1 MKLLFMGSG
10 SFAVPSL
17 RALLASPSHEVVA
30 LVTQPDKPAGRGHR
44 LRLPPTKHVAIE
56 HGLDVHQP
64 ARVRHPESVE
74 LVRELAPECIV
85 VVAYGQIIPKSILDI
100 PPKGII
106 NVHAS
111 LLPRYRG
118 AAPIQWA
125 IARGETETGVSTML
139 MDEGLDTG
147 PVLLQEKTPIDPD
160 ETSSVLEPRLAVL
173 GARLLER
180 TLELWADGA
189 LVPTPQDDSDAT
201 LAPRIKKEDA
211 LVDWSLPARTIAS
224 QVRAFDPW
232 PVAFTTFAGVPLK
245 IWKARALGGTTSS
258 PHGTVVAV
266 GDGGDSDSD
275 SDSDTISVACG
286 EGTILAIRDVQLSG
300 KARMAAADFARG
312 KRLRLGTRLGA

>member
-44 LRLPPTKHVAIE
+44 LRFPPTKHVAIE
-56 HGLDVHQP
+56 RGLDVHQP
-64 ARVRHPESVE
+64 ARVRHPEALE

-85 VVAYGQIIPKSILDI
+85 VIAYGQIIPKSILDI

-125 IARGETETGVSTML
+125 IARGETETGVSTMV

-147 PVLLQEKTPIDPD
+147 PVLLQEPTPIGPD
-160 ETSSVLEPRLAVL
+160 ETSSELEPRLAAM
-173 GARLLER
+173 GASLLER
-180 TLELWADGA
+180 TLEAWADGA
-189 LVPTPQDDSDAT
+189 LVPTPQNDSDAT
-201 LAPRIKKEDA
+201 LAPRIKKQDA
-211 LVDWSLPARTIAS
+211 LVDWSLPAEAIGSR
-224 QVRAFDPW
+224 VRAFDPW
-232 PVAFTTFAGVPLK
+232 PVAFTTFAGVPLR
-245 IWKARALGGTTSS
+245 IWKAEALAGTTTS

-266 GDGGDSDSD
+266 GDGGDSVD
-275 SDSDTISVACG
+275 VACG
-286 EGTILAIRDVQLSG
+286 GGTILAIKDVQLSG
-300 KARMAAADFARG
+300 KARLAAADFARG
-312 KRLRLGTRLGA
+312 KHLRLGTCLGA

>member
-17 RALLASPSHEVVA
+17 EALLGSPSHEVVA

-44 LRLPPTKHVAIE
+44 LRLPPTKHVAIA
-56 HGLDVHQP
+56 HDLDVHQP
-64 ARVRHPESVE
+64 AKVRHPESVE

-125 IARGETETGVSTML
+125 IARGATETGVSTML

-147 PVLLQEKTPIDPD
+147 AVLLQEPTPIGAD
-160 ETSSVLEPRLAVL
+160 ETSAELEPRLAAL
-173 GARLLER
+173 GASLLER
-180 TLELWADGA
+180 TLGRWKDGA
-189 LVPTPQDDSDAT
+189 IVPTPQDDSEAT

-211 LVDWSLPARTIAS
+211 LVDWSLPAQVIGS
-224 QVRAFDPW
+224 HVRAFDPW
-232 PVAFTTFAGVPLK
+232 PVAFTTFAGKPLR
-245 IWKARALGGTTSS
+245 IWQAIPLDGTTSS
-258 PHGTVVAV
+258 PHGSVVAV
-266 GDGGDSDSD
+266 RDEG
-275 SDSDTISVACG
+275 IHIACG
-286 EGTILAIRDVQLSG
+286 EGTILAVRDVQLSG
-300 KARMAAADFARG
+300 KARMAAAEFARG
-312 KRLRLGTRLGA
+312 RRLQLETLLGA

>member
-1 MKLLFMGSG
+1 MGSG

-64 ARVRHPESVE
+64 ARVRHPEAVE
-74 LVRELAPECIV
+74 LVRELAPTCIV

-125 IARGETETGVSTML
+125 IARGETETGVSTMV

-147 PVLLQEKTPIDPD
+147 PVLLQEPTPIGPD
-160 ETSSVLEPRLAVL
+160 ETSSELEPRLAALGVSLL
-173 GARLLER
+173 GAHARKPGRTALSYRHLRTTPMRRSPLVSRKRTRSSTGACAPRRSGLEYGRSTHGPSRLQRSPACHSRSGKRER
-180 TLELWADGA
+180 WLGPPRVPTVRSYAWATTATATA
-189 LVPTPQDDSDAT
+189 LVSLAARGRYSRSETSSSRAKLAWRPQT
-201 LAPRIKKEDA
+201 
-211 LVDWSLPARTIAS
+211 LPAAS
-224 QVRAFDPW
+224 ASGSERFW
-232 PVAFTTFAGVPLK
+232 G
-245 IWKARALGGTTSS
+245 RS
-258 PHGTVVAV
+258 PPRP
-266 GDGGDSDSD
+266 S
-275 SDSDTISVACG
+275 
-286 EGTILAIRDVQLSG
+286 RP
-300 KARMAAADFARG
+300 
-312 KRLRLGTRLGA
+312 